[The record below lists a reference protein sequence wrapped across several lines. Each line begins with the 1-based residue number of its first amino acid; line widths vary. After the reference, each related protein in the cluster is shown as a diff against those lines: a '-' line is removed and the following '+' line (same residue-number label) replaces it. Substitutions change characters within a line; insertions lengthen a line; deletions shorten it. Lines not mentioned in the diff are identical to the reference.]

1 MDLNWV
7 RLSGRSLAWLCAKPR
22 PGTPVRSIHLRR
34 SQSGEYDSNSRRS
47 LPSKSELVDKNTR
60 EPRRNGL
67 NGSWLGNQGLDRIGP
82 DVVVRQAVSASCA
95 GGAGSRR
102 FRREP
107 MTTTR
112 SALTRRLLERLTD
125 EEWRVVRTA
134 RANVLFMGQGVSAK
148 KVVEALQSQISGP
161 IQVWRPGARLVLP
174 PAEQAGTLVLQELGA
189 MAHDDQRHLHDWLQ
203 VSSGH
208 TRVISIAQQPVL
220 PLLEAGTFS
229 DTLYYRLNVL
239 CFQVSP
245 TPTKGARPRPR
256 RIARRAHE
264 SERHN
269 GNPWEGCARA
279 PRTRPWRQAR
289 DQISLQV

>member
-1 MDLNWV
+1 MPT
-7 RLSGRSLAWLCAKPR
+7 K
-22 PGTPVRSIHLRR
+22 
-34 SQSGEYDSNSRRS
+34 
-47 LPSKSELVDKNTR
+47 
-60 EPRRNGL
+60 
-67 NGSWLGNQGLDRIGP
+67 
-82 DVVVRQAVSASCA
+82 
-95 GGAGSRR
+95 
-102 FRREP
+102 
-107 MTTTR
+107 R
-112 SALTRRLLERLTD
+112 SALTRQLFAGLTD

-134 RANVLFMGQGVSAK
+134 RANVMFMGRGASAK

-279 PRTRPWRQAR
+279 PHTRRCRRAR
-289 DQISLQV
+289 DQISLQW